1 LRFCNLE
8 GPMPLMASFD
18 LELLEI
24 LSSPFGR
31 RKEQLVCFWSAYGHL
46 LLVKDAFTYD
56 PLVFD

>member
-1 LRFCNLE
+1 
-8 GPMPLMASFD
+8 MPLMASFD

-24 LSSPFGR
+24 LSSLFGR